1 MAAFRQS
8 STLTGSQSEP
18 SQPAGTDGTLAWP
31 EESRENTALTA
42 SPDTQLTAAASGNLT
57 IRAAIIQPTT
67 VTTII
72 EPPSTSN
79 TQSATYTQLTTANKQ
94 PTVFPNI
101 QSTYTSNSQPP
112 MALNTYLAGAGPLSV
127 PWRANHSEDTQGG
140 KHGPALI
147 DHTPSIAAS
156 TSVSSMVPG
165 NNVTVNQNT
174 NTDRE
179 TETQT
184 TSNPLAVIGMD
195 EQSFVATKGPYLP
208 LTTPHRGVNAGSG
221 TVSTTHATPQTSAGT
236 AGTPVIAPCQCK
248 ARFHLSCLCG
258 LSTGNSMFC
267 NNNVD
272 VETKRERASRPPNL
286 CFECYCCSGG
296 MLIGENLIW

>member
-94 PTVFPNI
+94 PTVSPNI
-101 QSTYTSNSQPP
+101 QFTDTLTNQPLT
-112 MALNTYLAGAGPLSV
+112 ALNTYPAGAGPVSV
-127 PWRANHSEDTQGG
+127 PFRANHSEDKQGNRD
-140 KHGPALI
+140 GPALI
-147 DHTPSIAAS
+147 QHTPSTAAS
-156 TSVSSMVPG
+156 TSVSRLGPG
-165 NNVTVNQNT
+165 NNGTVNQST
-174 NTDRE
+174 VTDRE
-179 TETQT
+179 TQT
-184 TSNPLAVIGMD
+184 TPMPQAFIDMD
-195 EQSFVATKGPYLP
+195 HQSFVPTESPYFP
-208 LTTPHRGVNAGSG
+208 LTTPHEVLNAGSG
-221 TVSTTHATPQTSAGT
+221 TVSTTNAIARTT
-236 AGTPVIAPCQCK
+236 ACITDTPVLAPCHCK
-248 ARFHLSCLCG
+248 ARFNFSCLCG
-258 LSTGNSMFC
+258 LELGTVCFAITYTVREYSDPCNVTFC
-267 NNNVD
+267 YV
-272 VETKRERASRPPNL
+272 TAL
-286 CFECYCCSGG
+286 F
-296 MLIGENLIW
+296 